1 MAALKTLINQRGV
14 NTYITRM
21 SADAHTM
28 AVQANQIQTLAEQS
42 RLGIPVTISS
52 DPRNHFQYTL
62 GASAGSS
69 GFSQWPETLGFA
81 AIGDAALTRNFGDIA
96 RQEYRA
102 VGITEALSP
111 QADLATE
118 PRWAASTARSA
129 RTPISPAR
137 RSRPIS
143 KASRAAAT
151 ASRPRASSPSS
162 STGPDTARRNSAS
175 TATITTAAMRPIRA
189 TISPIT

>member
-1 MAALKTLINQRGV
+1 MRTPWPSGQPDPDAGRAVAARHPGDDQLRPAQPFPVHARRKRGQQRFL
-14 NTYITRM
+14 
-21 SADAHTM
+21 
-28 AVQANQIQTLAEQS
+28 AVA
-42 RLGIPVTISS
+42 R
-52 DPRNHFQYTL
+52 
-62 GASAGSS
+62 
-69 GFSQWPETLGFA
+69 TLGFA

-96 RQEYRA
+96 RRSIAPSASPKRFRRRPISRPSRA
-102 VGITEALSP
+102 ARINGTFGED
-111 QADLATE
+111 ADLA
-118 PRWAASTARSA
+118 RAQVH
-129 RTPISPAR
+129 
-137 RSRPIS
+137 IS